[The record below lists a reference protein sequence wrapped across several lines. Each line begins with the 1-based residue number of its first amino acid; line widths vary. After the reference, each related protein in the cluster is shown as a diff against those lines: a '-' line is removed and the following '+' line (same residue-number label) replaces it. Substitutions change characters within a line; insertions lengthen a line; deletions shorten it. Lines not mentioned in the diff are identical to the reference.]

1 MTDTQSA
8 EFPSGIIDMRPDVVV
23 RVAILGLGLG
33 IGVWLLALLFNRFLI
48 EPIFCANQASGGIC
62 ADTED
67 VAGNIALILG
77 AIGGVLGLVRL
88 GVYRPM
94 LVAIAV
100 AISLWGL
107 GGWLGGLVWYEALGW
122 TALIYMVAYAAFAW
136 LVRPRNF
143 FVVLIMLLVLIVAAR
158 FFVSLP

>member
-1 MTDTQSA
+1 MTETQSA

-33 IGVWLLALLFNRFLI
+33 IGVWLLGFLFNRFLI
-48 EPIFCANQASGGIC
+48 EPVFCANQASGGIC
-62 ADTED
+62 GNTED
-67 VAGNIALILG
+67 VAGNIALVIG

-88 GVYRPM
+88 SVYRPM

-100 AISLWGL
+100 AICLWGL
-107 GGWLGGLVWYEALGW
+107 NGWLSGLVWYEALGW

-143 FVVLIMLLVLIVAAR
+143 FAVIVLLLLLIVAAR
-158 FFVSLP
+158 FFVSVP